1 MKYIL
6 LFVMLCFGVDYVAAQ
21 VTKIDT
27 VTYPDPILPKKK
39 KYNFN
44 TDYWYTVA
52 VRTYAYE
59 QFPQVLNQPAGQPY
73 QSSYLNGILFKVNDN
88 QIGYR
93 FQAAYF
99 DNNIMFDNE
108 CEGCAT
114 ANGKLQNTAI
124 KVGIEKTV
132 NYSRFQPY
140 FGADIGFMLQRFNGH
155 VFGINNDDESA
166 PQTTS
171 TKAQDNKNA
180 LLVSP
185 LVGFKLYIVPRVA
198 LGVEANFTMAYTYQK
213 SNLYTALPSGEGYNT
228 IPNQTKRY
236 RWEYFFAPVAAV
248 TLQYSFGL
256 INQ

>member
-1 MKYIL
+1 MRYIF
-6 LFVMLCFGVDYVAAQ
+6 LFVMLCIGADYASAQ

-52 VRTYAYE
+52 IRAYAYE
-59 QFPQVLNQPAGQPY
+59 QFPQVLNQPTGQPF
-73 QSSYLNGILFKVNDN
+73 QSSYINGILFKVNDN
-88 QIGYR
+88 HIGYR
-93 FQAAYF
+93 IKAAYF
-99 DNNIMFDNE
+99 NDNISFDNE

-114 ANGKLQNTAI
+114 ANGRLQNTAVKI
-124 KVGIEKTV
+124 GFEKAV

-140 FGADIGFMLQRFNGH
+140 FGTDVGFMVQRFNGL
-155 VFGINNDDESA
+155 VDL
-166 PQTTS
+166 

-185 LVGFKLYIVPRVA
+185 LVGFKLYVVPRVA

-213 SNLYTALPSGEGYNT
+213 SNLYAPLQDTDGYNPT
-228 IPNQTKRY
+228 PDQTKRY

>member
-1 MKYIL
+1 MKHIV
-6 LFVMLCFGVDYVAAQ
+6 LFVMLCIGADFALAQ

-27 VTYPDPILPKKK
+27 VAYPDPILPKKR

-52 VRTYAYE
+52 VRAYAYE
-59 QFPQVLNQPAGQPY
+59 QFPSILNQPSGQPF
-73 QSSYLNGILFKVNDN
+73 QTSYLNGILFKVNDN

-93 FQAAYF
+93 LQAAYF
-99 DNNIMFDNE
+99 DKDISFDNE
-108 CEGCAT
+108 CDGCAT
-114 ANGKLQNTAI
+114 ANGGLKNTTVKI
-124 KVGIEKTV
+124 GVEKTV

-140 FGADIGFMLQRFNGH
+140 FGTDIGFMIQRFNGI
-155 VFGINNDDESA
+155 VGPIAN
-166 PQTTS
+166 PTV
-171 TKAQDNKNA
+171 KAEDSKNA

-185 LVGFKLYIVPRVA
+185 LVGFKIYVVPRLAV
-198 LGVEANFTMAYTYQK
+198 GVEANFTMAYTYQK
-213 SNLYTALPSGEGYNT
+213 SNQYARLKDSEGNYTDKVEYET

-236 RWEYFFAPVAAV
+236 RWEYFFAPVAAI